1 MALPTEF
8 GLYEDDRG
16 DIWALDSGGWS
27 LRERRLTDGTM
38 WPVDDYP
45 GPIAGD
51 AMADLASEPGVQVL
65 PLQRIGD
72 LSSRP

>member
-1 MALPTEF
+1 MALPTEH

-16 DIWALDSGGWS
+16 DVWVLDSRGWS

-45 GPIAGD
+45 GPIASGTL
-51 AMADLASEPGVQVL
+51 ADLASEPGVHVF
-65 PLQRIGD
+65 PLRRIGN
-72 LSSRP
+72 LPA